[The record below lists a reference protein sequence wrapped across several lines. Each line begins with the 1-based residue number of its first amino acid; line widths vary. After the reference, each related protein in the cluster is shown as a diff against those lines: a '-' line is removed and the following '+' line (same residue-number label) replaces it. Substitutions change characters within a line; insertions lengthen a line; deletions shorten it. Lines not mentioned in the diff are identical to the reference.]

1 MATAAMDP
9 VVEARV
15 VAMDREVEGQV
26 MEGMVQVAEGRA
38 VGMERAVEET
48 AAVVGE
54 VTGRPASG
62 TTIKSSPNLPTQ
74 RRTRGRDISRST
86 RREKR

>member
-1 MATAAMDP
+1 MATAAMAP

-38 VGMERAVEET
+38 VETERAVEET
-48 AAVVGE
+48 AAVVE
-54 VTGRPASG
+54 VTGRRASG
-62 TTIKSSPNLPTQ
+62 TTIKSSPNLPTR
-74 RRTRGRDISRST
+74 RRTRGRDLSRSM
-86 RREKR
+86 RRGKR